1 MKTNKIFHK
10 ITVAAAGASLCLAAA
25 CNDMLDMPSK
35 TAHESE
41 SVFQSLTLTE
51 QAVLGIYPTF
61 KIKAFV
67 NYMTPDNDETMSTLT
82 GNERAGLAR
91 YTFSAGSGQM
101 KPVLVSRYNAINRAN
116 EVIAGIE
123 TSGKMSDPDEGSDF
137 KTLYGEALACRAW
150 AYFDILR
157 YYGDCP
163 MPLTPSKTGDNF
175 NVGRVDRDIVYDQ
188 ILGDLQQAAQLV
200 PWQSEVAYRDRVTKA
215 GVYGFIARIALH
227 AAGYSLRWDLETYDP
242 TSLRLARRND
252 ETRIKELY
260 EMARDACNA
269 IMVQGENDLLSDYG
283 EVFKHVHNKEYD
295 VETILQ
301 LGNYGSTANDEIGY
315 SMGLAIGSGN
325 PYYRQSGTLV
335 RITPSFYC
343 SFDEEDVRR
352 DVTCVNYSLE
362 KATGET
368 VLTTIDNIG
377 CGKWRK
383 SWQKTQGPENAKTDI
398 NWIMIRYADILL
410 MFAEAENELN
420 NGPTEAAKDA
430 FKKVRDRAFPDAVAT
445 KSTAYVDALTS
456 KEAFFEALVKERAWE
471 LGSESNIRRTDLIR
485 WNLLAKTIEATRKD
499 MQKIFDDH
507 VNPYTGEEI
516 KVYQIYTKT
525 LYGQNQEPY
534 CIESIGSDTSVKNNG
549 DNCCITYIG
558 SSLSKAINNFA
569 GSFVEAR
576 SELMPF
582 NQSMIDKNSA
592 LKEQQHPGYK

>member
-1 MKTNKIFHK
+1 MKTNTIFHR

-25 CNDMLDMPSK
+25 CSDMLDMPSK

-41 SVFQSLTLTE
+41 SVFKSLTLTE

-101 KPVLVSRYNAINRAN
+101 KPVLVNRYNAINRAN

-123 TSGKMSDPDEGSDF
+123 ASGKMNDANEGSDF
-137 KTLYGEALACRAW
+137 KALYGEALACRAW
-150 AYFDILR
+150 AFFDILR
-157 YYGDCP
+157 FYGDCP
-163 MPLTPSKTGDNF
+163 MPLTPSKTGDDF
-175 NVGRVDRDIVYDQ
+175 NIGRVDRDIVYDQ
-188 ILGDLQQAAQLV
+188 ILGDLQQAADLV
-200 PWQSEVAYRDRVTKA
+200 PWQSEVAYRDRITKA
-215 GVYGFIARIALH
+215 GIYGFIARIALH
-227 AAGYSLRWDLETYDP
+227 AAGYSLRWDLETFDP
-242 TSLRLARRND
+242 GSLRLARRND
-252 ETRIKELY
+252 EARIKALY
-260 EMARDACNA
+260 EMARDACDA
-269 IMVQGENDLLSDYG
+269 IMSKGENDLLSDYG

-295 VETILQ
+295 VETLLQ

-534 CIESIGSDTSVKNNG
+534 YIESIGSDTSVKNNG

-569 GSFVEAR
+569 SSFVEAR

>member
-1 MKTNKIFHK
+1 MKTNKIFHQ
-10 ITVAAAGASLCLAAA
+10 ITAAALCASLGLATA
-25 CNDMLDMPSK
+25 CSDMLDMPSK
-35 TAHESE
+35 TAYESE
-41 SVFQSLTLTE
+41 SVFQSQVLTE

-101 KPVLVSRYNAINRAN
+101 KPVLVNRYDAINRAN
-116 EVIAGIE
+116 EAIAGIE
-123 TSGKMSDPDEGSDF
+123 KSGKMNDPNEGSDF
-137 KTLYGEALACRAW
+137 KALYGEALACRAW
-150 AYFDILR
+150 AFFDILR
-157 YYGDCP
+157 FYGDCP
-163 MPLTPSKTGDNF
+163 MPLTPSKTGDDF
-175 NVGRVDRDIVYDQ
+175 NVGRVDRDVVYDQ
-188 ILGDLQQAAQLV
+188 ILGDLQQAAELV
-200 PWQSEVAYRDRVTKA
+200 PWQSEVAYHDRITKA

-242 TSLRLARRND
+242 GTLHLARRTD
-252 ETRIKELY
+252 EARIKALY
-260 EMARDACNA
+260 EMARDACQA
-269 IMVQGENDLLSDYG
+269 VMSKGDNDLLSDYG
-283 EVFKHVHNKEYD
+283 DIFKHVHNKEYD
-295 VETILQ
+295 AETILQ
-301 LGNYGSTANDEIGY
+301 LGNYGTSANDEIGY

-343 SFDEEDVRR
+343 SFDKDDVRR
-352 DVTCVNYSLE
+352 DVTCVNYQLE
-362 KATGET
+362 KTTGKT
-368 VLTTIDNIG
+368 VLNDIANIG

-383 SWQKTQGPENAKTDI
+383 SWQKTQGPDNAKTDI

-420 NGPTEAAKDA
+420 NGPTTAAKDA
-430 FKKVRDRAFPDAVAT
+430 LKRVRTRAFPKDIAE
-445 KSTAYVDALTS
+445 KSTAYVDKLTS
-456 KEAFFEALVKERAWE
+456 KEAFFEALVKERSWE
-471 LGSESNIRRTDLIR
+471 LGAESNLRRTDLIR
-485 WNLLAKTIEATRKD
+485 WNRLGKTIEATRKE

-516 KVYQIYTKT
+516 KVYQCYTKT

-534 CIESIGSDTSVKNNG
+534 CIEQIGSDEKIADNG
-549 DNCCITYIG
+549 DDCCIQFIG
-558 SSLSKAINNFA
+558 SSLTKAISNFA
-569 GSFVEAR
+569 SSFVEAR

-592 LKEQQHPGYK
+592 LKDQQHPGYK

>member
-242 TSLRLARRND
+242 ASLRLARRND

-383 SWQKTQGPENAKTDI
+383 SWQKTQGPENAKTDSQLDHDSLC
-398 NWIMIRYADILL
+398 RHSADVRRSGERTQQRPDGGSQRCVQESARPCISGCRR
-410 MFAEAENELN
+410 NEKHRLRRCADLERSVLRSTRQ
-420 NGPTEAAKDA
+420 GTCMGTRFGIEHPSH
-430 FKKVRDRAFPDAVAT
+430 RPDP
-445 KSTAYVDALTS
+445 L
-456 KEAFFEALVKERAWE
+456 
-471 LGSESNIRRTDLIR
+471 ES
-485 WNLLAKTIEATRKD
+485 
-499 MQKIFDDH
+499 
-507 VNPYTGEEI
+507 V
-516 KVYQIYTKT
+516 
-525 LYGQNQEPY
+525 GQNDR
-534 CIESIGSDTSVKNNG
+534 SD
-549 DNCCITYIG
+549 
-558 SSLSKAINNFA
+558 
-569 GSFVEAR
+569 
-576 SELMPF
+576 P
-582 NQSMIDKNSA
+582 
-592 LKEQQHPGYK
+592 